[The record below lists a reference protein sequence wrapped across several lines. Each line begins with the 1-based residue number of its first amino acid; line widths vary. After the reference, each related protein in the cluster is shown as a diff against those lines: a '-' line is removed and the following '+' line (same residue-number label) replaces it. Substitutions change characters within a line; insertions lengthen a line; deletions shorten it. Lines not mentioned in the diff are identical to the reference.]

1 MKHILI
7 SKTIEQENLE
17 LKEELKT
24 VKEELIEIKD
34 LLLILVNKENSD
46 SSTVGS

>member
-7 SKTIEQENLE
+7 SKPIEQENLE

-24 VKEELIEIKD
+24 VKAELTEIKD
-34 LLLILVNKENSD
+34 LLLILVNKESSD
-46 SSTVGS
+46 STTIGS